1 MEEPAGI
8 AFDAFGTLFDLD
20 ALAPLLGDAFD
31 GFTSR
36 LVPWTWLVTAAGSY
50 RPLPEVAEA
59 AARAAGAGEEQVEA
73 TLAGLRRLPLKDDV
87 LTGLDALAGRR
98 LAVLSNG
105 TTDGIEA
112 LVANAGLSGRFEHLL
127 AADQVKRYKPAPE
140 LYGLAAR
147 AFDAPLEQ
155 VLLVS
160 GNDWDVAGGRLAG
173 MTTAW
178 LARGREL
185 APVLGVE
192 PHIVVQTL
200 PELAE
205 TIEREAT

>member
-1 MEEPAGI
+1 VTEPAGI

-20 ALAPLLGDAFD
+20 ALSPMLGDAFE

-36 LVPWTWLVTAAGSY
+36 LVPWTWLVTAAGSF

-59 AARAAGAGEEQVEA
+59 AARAAGADDERVAG
-73 TLAGLRRLPLKDDV
+73 TLDALKRLPLKDDV
-87 LTGLDALAGRR
+87 LAGLDALRGRR

-105 TTDGIEA
+105 TTEGIQA
-112 LVANAGLSGRFEHLL
+112 LVGNAGLSGRFEHLL
-127 AADQVKRYKPAPE
+127 TADQVKRYKPAPE
-140 LYGLAAR
+140 LYGLAAS
-147 AFDAPLEQ
+147 AFGVPLER

-160 GNDWDVAGGRLAG
+160 GNEWDVAAGRLSG

-192 PHIVVQTL
+192 PHIVADTL

-205 TIEREAT
+205 KIERGAL

>member
-1 MEEPAGI
+1 MAAPTGI

-20 ALAPLLGDAFD
+20 ALAPVLGDAFE

-36 LVPWTWLVTAAGSY
+36 LVPWTWLVTAAGSF

-59 AARAAGAGEEQVEA
+59 AARAAGADDEQVAA
-73 TLAGLRRLPLKDDV
+73 TLDTLKRLPLKDDV
-87 LTGLDALAGRR
+87 VAGLDALRGRR
-98 LAVLSNG
+98 LAILSNG
-105 TTDGIEA
+105 TAEGIHA
-112 LVANAGLSGRFEHLL
+112 LVENAGLSGRFEHLL
-127 AADQVKRYKPAPE
+127 TADQVKRYKPAPE
-140 LYGLAAR
+140 LYGLAES
-147 AFDAPLEQ
+147 AFGVRLER

-160 GNDWDVAGGRLAG
+160 GNEWDVAAGRLAG

-192 PHIVVQTL
+192 PHIVADTL

-205 TIEREAT
+205 KIERGAT